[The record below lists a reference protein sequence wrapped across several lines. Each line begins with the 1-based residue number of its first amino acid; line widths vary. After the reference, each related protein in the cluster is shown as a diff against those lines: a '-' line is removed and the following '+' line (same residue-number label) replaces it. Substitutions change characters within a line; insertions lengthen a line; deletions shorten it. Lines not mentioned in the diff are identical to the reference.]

1 MRFRGSGVARAESRS
16 RVEVVRPEGSADPIA
31 LRDCD
36 DPRQGAFRVHL
47 TSRRKRWLVLDSI
60 ADTPELGSANDCVL
74 ERLEGWPDTRCRV
87 TRLDERISHV
97 SQHQDSA

>member
-60 ADTPELGSANDCVL
+60 ADTPE
-74 ERLEGWPDTRCRV
+74 PDTRCRV
-87 TRLDERISHV
+87 TRLDEDYAPASGAV
-97 SQHQDSA
+97 